1 MMHLGLLRPANGFR
15 SFKPNF
21 EQAEQR
27 GICRLSAINAQG
39 NSMFSA
45 IICTNSARDYY
56 LFDSPK
62 MLYFLILQDFEGDRE
77 AFSNRP

>member
-1 MMHLGLLRPANGFR
+1 
-15 SFKPNF
+15 
-21 EQAEQR
+21 
-27 GICRLSAINAQG
+27 
-39 NSMFSA
+39 MFSA

-62 MLYFLILQDFEGDRE
+62 MLYFLIVQDFEGDRE